1 MIGGFLGKMLRV
13 DLSKGEVHDE
23 ELDWGWAQAYLGGAG
38 LAARYYYDEVP
49 PGVDPYAPENK
60 LYFMT
65 GMLTGTPSASASRY
79 SVVSKSPLTGLLGQA
94 NSGGSFGPALRASGY
109 DGIVFEGNSPEPVY
123 LQIINGQAQLF
134 DARNLWGKT
143 VSETQDLLHQVSP
156 SHAIIASIGPAGEN
170 RVRYAAIMNN
180 KHRAAGRCGMGA
192 VMGAKK
198 LKSIVCAGNH
208 QAPLADEESFK
219 IAARRQIDLLDESI
233 LKVGFDAFGTNM
245 VSDMVNV
252 RGGYPTMNWQH
263 GVFEQIEE
271 VNAQAVTDK
280 VLIDGVSCFACPVS
294 CGRKTEIRRGKWSGH
309 HGEGPEYET
318 TNTFGALCG
327 VSDLNAITMANY
339 RCNEL
344 GLDTISTGA
353 TIAFA
358 MECYQ
363 NGLIDK
369 EQISGLELRFGDPDL
384 IVELVDKIACREG
397 VGDLLAE
404 GTRRI
409 SQTLG
414 QGSDHYAVHVKGLEL
429 PAYDPRAAKICG
441 LGYVTANRGGDHIT
455 AYVQGPTF
463 IDMPFLIIEK
473 SSIRD
478 PFVADPTE
486 ARVLIDLENALGV
499 MDAVGAC
506 KFMGVLLTAEEIVSL
521 IVAAT
526 GLPYTVNDFRDS
538 GERIYN
544 LIRACCVREGVR
556 REHDTLPARLMEDP
570 LPEGPA
576 KGMLIDQE
584 TLEGMKDTY
593 YAMRG
598 WDKASGIPTPSK
610 LAELKLDFLIPD
622 LWDIEAAH
630 KRSSVLDGRI

>member
-1 MIGGFLGKMLRV
+1 
-13 DLSKGEVHDE
+13 
-23 ELDWGWAQAYLGGAG
+23 
-38 LAARYYYDEVP
+38 
-49 PGVDPYAPENK
+49 
-60 LYFMT
+60 
-65 GMLTGTPSASASRY
+65 
-79 SVVSKSPLTGLLGQA
+79 
-94 NSGGSFGPALRASGY
+94 
-109 DGIVFEGNSPEPVY
+109 
-123 LQIINGQAQLF
+123 
-134 DARNLWGKT
+134 
-143 VSETQDLLHQVSP
+143 
-156 SHAIIASIGPAGEN
+156 
-170 RVRYAAIMNN
+170 
-180 KHRAAGRCGMGA
+180 
-192 VMGAKK
+192 
-198 LKSIVCAGNH
+198 
-208 QAPLADEESFK
+208 
-219 IAARRQIDLLDESI
+219 
-233 LKVGFDAFGTNM
+233 
-245 VSDMVNV
+245 
-252 RGGYPTMNWQH
+252 
-263 GVFEQIEE
+263 
-271 VNAQAVTDK
+271 
-280 VLIDGVSCFACPVS
+280 
-294 CGRKTEIRRGKWSGH
+294 
-309 HGEGPEYET
+309 
-318 TNTFGALCG
+318 
-327 VSDLNAITMANY
+327 
-339 RCNEL
+339 
-344 GLDTISTGA
+344 
-353 TIAFA
+353 
-358 MECYQ
+358 
-363 NGLIDK
+363 
-369 EQISGLELRFGDPDL
+369 
-384 IVELVDKIACREG
+384 
-397 VGDLLAE
+397 
-404 GTRRI
+404 
-409 SQTLG
+409 
-414 QGSDHYAVHVKGLEL
+414 LEL

-584 TLEGMKDTY
+584 TLEGMKDAY

-598 WDKASGIPTPSK
+598 WDMASGIPTPSK